1 MYVYGFYN
9 SYIPEFIAEFAA
21 TAEMSRLKGIGMNCG
36 CEYTSFTRFSQIG
49 EYSRYTHSLGTG
61 LITWHFTHDMA
72 ASVAAL
78 MHDIASPVF
87 AHTVDFMNGDYLK
100 QESTENMT
108 NSIICSSHEIMHLL
122 KKYGLN
128 VEQVCDYHIYPV
140 ADNDSP
146 RLSADRLEYTL
157 GNAYNYGLI
166 TTYEA
171 ENLYRDII
179 VGRNE
184 TGDPELIFRNR
195 SCAELFA
202 MNSLRCSRIYASDE
216 NRYSMQILSELLRF
230 AIESGVISPE
240 DLYTVEGKVIEKIC
254 NDSQTCALWKNYRK
268 LSLLVPALDN
278 PSSRTVPAKKRY
290 IDPLSDGIGRVSS
303 FSDEFKNALEKFM
316 AEDFSVPVAAS

>member
-1 MYVYGFYN
+1 MYVFGFYN

-21 TAEMSRLKGIGMNCG
+21 TTEMSRLKGIGMNCG
-36 CEYTSFTRFSQIG
+36 CEYTSFKRFSQIG

-108 NSIICSSHEIMHLL
+108 NSIICSSHEIMNLL

-157 GNAYNYGLI
+157 GNACNYGLI
-166 TTYEA
+166 TIGEA
-171 ENLYRDII
+171 ESLYRDIKI
-179 VGRNE
+179 GKNE
-184 TGDPELIFRNR
+184 ANDPELVFRTS
-195 SCAELFA
+195 SCAEIFA
-202 MNSLRCSRIYASDE
+202 MTALGCSRIYASDE
-216 NRYSMQILSELLRF
+216 DRYSMQILSELLRF
-230 AIESGVISPE
+230 AVESGVILPE
-240 DLYTVEGKVIEKIC
+240 DLYSFEVKVIEKIC
-254 NDSQTCALWKNYRK
+254 NDSKTYALWEKYRK
-268 LSLLVPALDN
+268 LSRLVPAIDN

-303 FSDEFKNALEKFM
+303 FSDGFKNALERFM
-316 AEDFSVPVAAS
+316 DEDFSVPVAAS